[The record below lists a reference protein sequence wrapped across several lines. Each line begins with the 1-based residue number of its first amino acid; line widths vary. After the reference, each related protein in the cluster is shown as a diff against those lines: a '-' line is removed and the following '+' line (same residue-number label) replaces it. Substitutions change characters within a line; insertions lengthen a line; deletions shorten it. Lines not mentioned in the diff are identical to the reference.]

1 MISFYDVTLRDGNH
15 AMRHSLTPDFVRE
28 YCQIAEQSGV
38 WAVEVGHGNGIGA
51 SSFLVGKA
59 KSDDNSLLTVAR
71 ENLKKV
77 KLAIHAIPGFA
88 TINRDI
94 IPAIKAGVDIFR
106 IGTHVT
112 EVTTAQKHV
121 EYLSGQNQ
129 MVHGVLMMSHA
140 IDLKGL
146 VSQAKL
152 MAGYGASAVVLMDS
166 AGNYVP
172 KDVALRVNALKQE
185 IGVQVGFHAHNNLG
199 VGVSNAISAIENNAT
214 IIDGSSMGLGAGAGN
229 APLESIVVNYRRME
243 SGAPSLD
250 KFLEM
255 SHLVETKCQEYLPR
269 TTSSS
274 IQSGDAGV
282 FSGFAPQVKQL
293 AAEFGV
299 SQEDLWQELGKRRLV
314 AGQESMIR
322 EIAQDLMNL

>member
-15 AMRHSLTPDFVRE
+15 AVRHSLTPEFVRE
-28 YCQIAEQSGV
+28 YCQIAENSGV

-59 KSDDNSLLTVAR
+59 KSDDYSLLSAAR

-88 TINRDI
+88 TIKRDI
-94 IPAIKAGVDIFR
+94 IPAIKAGVDVFR

-112 EVTTAQKHV
+112 EVTTARKHV
-121 EYLSGQNQ
+121 EFLSEQQ
-129 MVHGVLMMSHA
+129 QTVHGVLMMSHS
-140 IDLKGL
+140 IDIAGL
-146 VSQAKL
+146 VTQAKL
-152 MAGYGASAVVLMDS
+152 MANYGASAVVLMDS

-185 IGVQVGFHAHNNLG
+185 IGVEVGFHAHNNLG

-229 APLESIVVNYRRME
+229 ASLENIVVNFRRMNGDSFPVE
-243 SGAPSLD
+243 KL
-250 KFLEM
+250 FEM
-255 SHLVETKCQEYLPR
+255 SQLVEAKFPEYLPR

-293 AAEFGV
+293 SAEFGL

>member
-15 AMRHSLTPDFVRE
+15 ALRHTLASEFVRE
-28 YCQIAEQSGV
+28 YCQIAEQSGL
-38 WAVEVGHGNGIGA
+38 WAIEVGHGNGIGA

-59 KSDDNSLLTVAR
+59 KTDDRSLLSAAR
-71 ENLKKV
+71 ESLKKV
-77 KLAIHAIPGFA
+77 KLAVHAIPGFA
-88 TINRDI
+88 TIKRDI
-94 IPAIKAGVDIFR
+94 IPAIKSGVDIFR

-112 EVTTAQKHV
+112 EVTTAQKHI
-121 EYLSGQNQ
+121 EYISGQNLT
-129 MVHGVLMMSHA
+129 VHGVLMMSHA

-146 VSQAKL
+146 VAQAKL
-152 MAGYGASAVVLMDS
+152 MTDYGASAVVLMDS

-172 KDVALRVNALKQE
+172 KDVALRVSAIKE
-185 IGVQVGFHAHNNLG
+185 EVGVQVGFHAHNNLG
-199 VGVSNAISAIENNAT
+199 VGVSNAISAIENHAT

-229 APLESIVVNYRRME
+229 APLESIIVNYRRME
-243 SGAPSLD
+243 SNGPLLE
-250 KFLEM
+250 KFLDM
-255 SHLVETKCQEYLPR
+255 SHLVEMKYPEFLPR

-282 FSGFAPQVKQL
+282 FSGFAPQVRQL
-293 AAEFGV
+293 SAEFGV

>member
-15 AMRHSLTPDFVRE
+15 AMRHSLTPEFVGE
-28 YCQIAEQSGV
+28 YCQIAETSGV

-59 KSDDNSLLTVAR
+59 KSDDWALLSAAR
-71 ENLKKV
+71 EKLSKV
-77 KLAIHAIPGFA
+77 KLGIHAIPGFA
-88 TINRDI
+88 TIKRDLV
-94 IPAIKAGVDIFR
+94 PAIRAGVDVFR

-112 EVTTAQKHV
+112 EVSTAQKHI
-121 EYLSGQNQ
+121 EFLSGENKT
-129 MVHGVLMMSHA
+129 VHGVLMMSHA
-140 IDLKGL
+140 IDVKGL

-152 MAGYGASAVVLMDS
+152 LANYGASAVVLMDS

-172 KDVALRVNALKQE
+172 KDVALRVNALKKE

-199 VGVSNAISAIENNAT
+199 VGVSNAMSAIENHAT

-229 APLESIVVNYRRME
+229 AALESIIVNYRRNDVE
-243 SGAPSLD
+243 APSLD
-250 KFLEM
+250 KFLEL
-255 SHLVETKCQEYLPR
+255 SYLVETKYPEYLPR

-282 FSGFAPQVKQL
+282 FSGFAPQVRQI
-293 AAEFGV
+293 AAEFGL
-299 SQEDLWQELGKRRLV
+299 SQEDLWQEMGKRRLV

>member
-15 AMRHSLTPDFVRE
+15 AMRHSLRPEFVSE
-28 YCQIAEQSGV
+28 YCRIAEQAGV

-59 KSDDNSLLTVAR
+59 KSDDDSLLAAAR
-71 ENLKKV
+71 ENLKRV

-88 TINRDI
+88 TIKRDI
-94 IPAIKAGVDIFR
+94 IPAIRAGVDVFR

-121 EYLSGQNQ
+121 EYLSGQNRT
-129 MVHGVLMMSHA
+129 VHGVLMMSHA
-140 IDLKGL
+140 IDIKGL

-152 MAGYGASAVVLMDS
+152 MADFGASAVVLMDS

-172 KDVALRVNALKQE
+172 KDVAFRVNALRE
-185 IGVQVGFHAHNNLG
+185 EVGVDIGFHAHNNLG

-229 APLESIVVNYRRME
+229 APLESIVVNYRRMAKE
-243 SGAPSLD
+243 APSLG
-250 KFLEM
+250 KILEL
-255 SHLVETKCQEYLPR
+255 SHLVETK
-269 TTSSS
+269 SS
-274 IQSGDAGV
+274 
-282 FSGFAPQVKQL
+282 
-293 AAEFGV
+293 
-299 SQEDLWQELGKRRLV
+299 
-314 AGQESMIR
+314 
-322 EIAQDLMNL
+322 

>member
-15 AMRHSLTPDFVRE
+15 ALRHTLTPEFVRE
-28 YCQIAEQSGV
+28 YCEIAEQSGL
-38 WAVEVGHGNGIGA
+38 WAIEVGHGNGIGA

-59 KSDDNSLLTVAR
+59 KTDDRSLLNAAR
-71 ENLKKV
+71 EHLKRV
-77 KLAIHAIPGFA
+77 KLAVHAIPGFA
-88 TINRDI
+88 TIKRDI
-94 IPAIKAGVDIFR
+94 IPAIESGVDVFR

-112 EVTTAQKHV
+112 EVTTAQRHV
-121 EYLSGQNQ
+121 EYLAEHNLT
-129 MVHGVLMMSHA
+129 VHGVLMMSHA

-146 VSQAKL
+146 VTQAKL
-152 MAGYGASAVVLMDS
+152 MADYGASAVVIMDS

-172 KDVALRVNALKQE
+172 SDVARRVSAIKE
-185 IGVQVGFHAHNNLG
+185 EVGVQVGFHAHNNLG
-199 VGVSNAISAIENNAT
+199 VGVSNAISAIENHAT

-229 APLESIVVNYRRME
+229 APLESIIVNYRRME
-243 SGAPSLD
+243 STAPALE
-250 KFLEM
+250 KFLDM
-255 SHLVETKCQEYLPR
+255 SHLVEMKFPEFLPR

-274 IQSGDAGV
+274 IRSGDAGV
-282 FSGFAPQVKQL
+282 FSGFAPQVRQL
-293 AAEFGV
+293 SAEFGV